1 MANLELTH
9 TKNHR
14 CMADIVFN
22 NGDDEVIADLLRAW
36 TVKRDL
42 SETYKL
48 LELLDT
54 LPRNLIRLQHRMFTS
69 QRLRRLVIRCIE
81 QLGSEQVGRVGVE
94 KFTAL
99 LGRLSVGVGEMYL
112 MRNWFKLL
120 LDVVQSPQ
128 GRRGLPDA
136 YWESMVVLAPDT
148 SGYTIHDDLVVM
160 LSLEKEKEWYKL
172 ECWSGYFWL
181 Q

>member
-1 MANLELTH
+1 
-9 TKNHR
+9 
-14 CMADIVFN
+14 MADIVFN

-69 QRLRRLVIRCIE
+69 QRLRRLVIRCIK

-94 KFTAL
+94 KFKI
-99 LGRLSVGVGEMYL
+99 GRAHV
-112 MRNWFKLL
+112 
-120 LDVVQSPQ
+120 
-128 GRRGLPDA
+128 
-136 YWESMVVLAPDT
+136 
-148 SGYTIHDDLVVM
+148 
-160 LSLEKEKEWYKL
+160 
-172 ECWSGYFWL
+172 
-181 Q
+181 